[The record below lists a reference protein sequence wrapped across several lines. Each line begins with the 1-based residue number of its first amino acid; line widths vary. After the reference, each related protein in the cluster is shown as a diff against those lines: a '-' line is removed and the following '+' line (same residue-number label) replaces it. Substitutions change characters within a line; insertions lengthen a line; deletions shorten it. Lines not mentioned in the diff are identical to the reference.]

1 MMMNMKRRLL
11 TFIVA
16 VLSCL
21 QLSAQVD
28 TLTSQMSMMPQRWN
42 LPYYYGLHQGLNVS
56 LSASVIAGFGKHAPK
71 GAGFAQSLQTTYLT
85 PLTPKLTLMAGGFVN
100 NLNWGGINARNA
112 GIYGE
117 LSYQFNEHWEAHVY
131 GQKNITGN
139 TGFISGLYG
148 GYGYDY
154 GLWPMA
160 FGGNPIYG
168 GYMGGVDRIGA
179 GVRYMPN
186 PSMSVEVNV
195 EQVWLPNQTY
205 APTTGGNFHQQVSSF
220 GSQHAMP
227 TQK

>member
-1 MMMNMKRRLL
+1 M
-11 TFIVA
+11 
-16 VLSCL
+16 
-21 QLSAQVD
+21 
-28 TLTSQMSMMPQRWN
+28 
-42 LPYYYGLHQGLNVS
+42 
-56 LSASVIAGFGKHAPK
+56 
-71 GAGFAQSLQTTYLT
+71 
-85 PLTPKLTLMAGGFVN
+85 
-100 NLNWGGINARNA
+100 
-112 GIYGE
+112 
-117 LSYQFNEHWEAHVY
+117 
-131 GQKNITGN
+131 
-139 TGFISGLYG
+139 SGLYG